1 MRLRNFG
8 VVIGVFG
15 LLLFLM
21 AMPASAAAILR
32 IEDVTTGV
40 GAVIA
45 DNGANDANPV
55 LGNVGFVGSVGGVV
69 VNFTFANSKPN
80 TSGAALD
87 VFSVQI
93 DSDGAST
100 LRLTFLD
107 TEFNVAGAVLQQEVS
122 GVLGAIGSATFQSW
136 ANLNNLV
143 PGVGAPQG
151 VGAIG
156 AISPLVPAGST
167 PACAIPGVTVGPGVF
182 SELCTTAFSGDAAY
196 SLFNQATI
204 VFASGGLAAF
214 ALTTS
219 VAGVPAPEPGTMALV
234 GIGLF
239 GLASVVRRRIHSKRR

>member
-1 MRLRNFG
+1 MSLCKFG

-15 LLLFLM
+15 LLLVLM
-21 AMPASAAAILR
+21 ATPASAAAILR

-45 DNGANDANPV
+45 DNGANDGNPL
-55 LGNVGFVGSVGGVV
+55 LGNITFLGSIGGVS
-69 VNFTFANSKPN
+69 VNLTIAESKPI

-87 VFSVQI
+87 VFSV
-93 DSDGAST
+93 SVESNGPST

-122 GVLGAIGSATFQSW
+122 GALAGSGSSATFQSW

-143 PGVGAPQG
+143 PGVGAPQS

-182 SELCTTAFSGDAAY
+182 SELCTTAFSGDASY

-204 VFASGGLAAF
+204 VFASEGV
-214 ALTTS
+214 ALFDLDTS
-219 VAGVPAPEPGTMALV
+219 VVPVPEPGTMALV
-234 GIGLF
+234 GVGLF
-239 GLASVVRRRIHSKRR
+239 GLATAVRRRIHSKRR